1 MLVSGLCIGIQFQG
15 ASGGAP
21 DLTPLTV
28 DSTLITVDDTTIT
41 VDATIQ

>member
-1 MLVSGLCIGIQFQG
+1 MLISGLCIGTQFQG

-21 DLTPLTV
+21 DITSLTV
-28 DSTLITVDDTTIT
+28 DSTVITVDDTTIT